1 MSRRITESEIKR
13 ITNLVINE
21 SNYNLEMV
29 HGVSYNKQTEL
40 VDDVINRIKE
50 HGIKYMMELNKLNY
64 NFPVQKYKRIESQTA
79 DTFELPKGVKVKS
92 SVFPND

>member
-21 SNYNLEMV
+21 SNYDFEMI
-29 HGVSYNKQTEL
+29 HGASYNKQTEL

-64 NFPVQKYKRIESQTA
+64 NFPVQKYKRIESQRPE
-79 DTFELPKGVKVKS
+79 TFELPKGVKVRS
-92 SVFPND
+92 TVFPRD

>member
-1 MSRRITESEIKR
+1 MIRRITELEIKR

-21 SNYNLEMV
+21 SNYDLEMI
-29 HGVSYNKQTEL
+29 HGASYNKQTEL

-50 HGIKYMMELNKLNY
+50 HGFKYMMELNKLNY
-64 NFPVQKYKRIESQTA
+64 KFPVEKYKRIERQKPE
-79 DTFELPKGVKVKS
+79 TFELPKGVKVKS

>member
-21 SNYNLEMV
+21 SNYDLEMV

-50 HGIKYMMELNKLNY
+50 HGNEYMMELNKLNY
-64 NFPVQKYKRIESQTA
+64 NFPVKKSIIAFSSLS
-79 DTFELPKGVKVKS
+79 FEKNL
-92 SVFPND
+92 SVILKE

>member
-1 MSRRITESEIKR
+1 MSRRITESEIKK

-21 SNYNLEMV
+21 SNYDLEMV

-64 NFPVQKYKRIESQTA
+64 NFPVKKYKRVERPRR
-79 DTFELPKGVKVKS
+79 DNFELPKGVRVQS
-92 SVFPND
+92 SVFGDE

>member
-1 MSRRITESEIKR
+1 MI
-13 ITNLVINE
+13 
-21 SNYNLEMV
+21 

-64 NFPVQKYKRIESQTA
+64 NFPVQKYKRIESQRPE
-79 DTFELPKGVKVKS
+79 TFELPKGVKVKS
-92 SVFPND
+92 TVFPRD

>member
-21 SNYNLEMV
+21 SNYDLEMV

-40 VDDVINRIKE
+40 IDDVINRIKE
-50 HGIKYMMELNKLNY
+50 HGNEYMMELSKLNY
-64 NFPVQKYKRIESQTA
+64 KFPVEKYKRIERQTPE
-79 DTFELPKGVKVKS
+79 TFELPKGVRVKS
-92 SVFPND
+92 TVFPRD